1 MMSLPRQLGYDAIS
15 LSSHADDVAAEVT
28 WPWRDVAAESCCATR
43 VGIYV
48 WSRDVQSE
56 SGCIL

>member
-56 SGCIL
+56 S